1 MHVNPPCRY
10 LHNMDITPPMEL
22 LGKTLF
28 GVTSML
34 SHPQSLISEF
44 LSGFCK
50 AAADQ
55 HRKKE

>member
-1 MHVNPPCRY
+1 
-10 LHNMDITPPMEL
+10 MDITPPMEL